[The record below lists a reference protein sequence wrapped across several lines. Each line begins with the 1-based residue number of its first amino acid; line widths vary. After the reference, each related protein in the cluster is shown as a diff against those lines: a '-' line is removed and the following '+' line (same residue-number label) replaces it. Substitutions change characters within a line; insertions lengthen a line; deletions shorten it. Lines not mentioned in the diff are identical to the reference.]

1 MKHGK
6 MTEQFGLWLK
16 KHLETN
22 KKYSVFYDHGSPLED
37 PSVVVIKGFYGDKVT
52 NRNRLADVDVMVA
65 NTDQEVVLLIEIEE
79 SEMSPK
85 KLLGDIFSTVMCNK
99 FAVRPENEN
108 EYFGVSPKTVLIIAG
123 VVPNQGDQE
132 EELDKIRN
140 IIMPRLQKFSTPKGS
155 LQIDNIKIVTDKDI
169 LKTLEKL
176 EKEVTSF
183 FAMS

>member
-6 MTEQFGLWLK
+6 MTEQFGLWLTE
-16 KHLETN
+16 HLKT
-22 KKYSVFYDHGSPLED
+22 KDQYSVFYDHGNPLED
-37 PSVVVIKGFYGDKVT
+37 PTVVAIKGFFGDRVT
-52 NRNRLADVDVMVA
+52 NRNRLTDADVMVV
-65 NTDQEVVLLIEIEE
+65 NNDKEVVLLIEIEE
-79 SEMSPK
+79 SRMSPK
-85 KLLGDIFSTVMCNK
+85 KLLGDIFSTVMCNQ

-169 LKTLEKL
+169 SETFEKL

-183 FAMS
+183 FVMS